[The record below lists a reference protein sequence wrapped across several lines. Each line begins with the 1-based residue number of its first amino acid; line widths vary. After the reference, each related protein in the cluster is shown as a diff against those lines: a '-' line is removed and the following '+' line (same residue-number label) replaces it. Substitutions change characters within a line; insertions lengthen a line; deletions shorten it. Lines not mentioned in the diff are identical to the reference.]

1 MRRSG
6 KFTLWPAYFNTDYT
20 WSQGR
25 RVSKKLSLR
34 GVKSEEIFKAVADL
48 GLEPAMDDLAAYPKA
63 PWRKSGKVIVVKNIK
78 KSELIKEIAKKIR
91 YNRARK

>member
-6 KFTLWPAYFNTDYT
+6 KLTLWPAYFNTDYT

-34 GVKSEEIFKAVADL
+34 GVKLDEIFNAAAEL
-48 GLEPAMDDLAAYPKA
+48 GLEPAMDDSAAYPKA
-63 PWRKSGKVIVVKNIK
+63 SWRKNGKVIVVKTEK

-91 YNRARK
+91 YNRSRK